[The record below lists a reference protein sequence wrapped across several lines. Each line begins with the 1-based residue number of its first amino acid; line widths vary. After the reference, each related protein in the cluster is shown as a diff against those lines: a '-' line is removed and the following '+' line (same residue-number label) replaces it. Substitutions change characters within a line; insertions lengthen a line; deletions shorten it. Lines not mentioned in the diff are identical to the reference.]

1 MIGISEVAS
10 KATEVSSKS
19 MEQKTSFDP
28 DKRIEPG
35 NQGEVKNA
43 VAEKASYDPDKR
55 VDVAK
60 VGETAENKENR
71 IKCRNEDLAGKKHP
85 ETKVPF
91 EEKTV
96 TDENGNEVTGVFP
109 EFDSTY
115 DAQLPKNLEQA
126 SDKEQFKECNKQLKE
141 AVEND
146 PELAKQ
152 FDEEQLEQIENGD
165 TPDGYTW
172 HHNEEHG
179 KMQLVDSETH
189 AKTGHTGGK
198 VIWGGGSENR

>member
-60 VGETAENKENR
+60 AGETAENKETEKKGGSYGELRSEGHGWNHNPPEEVHHMPANEANGLETYDGPAIVMDKEDHR
-71 IKCRNEDLAGKKHP
+71 RTASCGNSLEAREYRAKQAELIKEGK
-85 ETKVPF
+85 F
-91 EEKTV
+91 EEAMQMDIDDIHEKFG
-96 TDENGNEVTGVFP
+96 DK
-109 EFDSTY
+109 Y
-115 DAQLPKNLEQA
+115 DDAIAEM
-126 SDKEQFKECNKQLKE
+126 KEYAKEK
-141 AVEND
+141 
-146 PELAKQ
+146 
-152 FDEEQLEQIENGD
+152 
-165 TPDGYTW
+165 GY
-172 HHNEEHG
+172 
-179 KMQLVDSETH
+179 
-189 AKTGHTGGK
+189 
-198 VIWGGGSENR
+198 I